1 MNKEENPKVIA
12 LRKVCKEVNEEWNR
26 YLRSQELPGI
36 DNPIVVLADNT
47 KSEYIGVAL
56 KGHES
61 SVYVFFKLK
70 SNTIIP
76 YGNFEININDDSFPH
91 EIFGLAFLTSL
102 LTSSGIKLK
111 YALRDYIRL

>member
-1 MNKEENPKVIA
+1 MNREENPKIIA

-26 YLRSQELPGI
+26 YLRSQELPSI
-36 DNPIVVLADNT
+36 ENPIVVLADNT

-61 SVYVFFKLK
+61 LVHVFFKLK
-70 SNTIIP
+70 SNTVIP

-91 EIFGLAFLTSL
+91 EIFGLAFLASI
-102 LTSSGIKLK
+102 LTTRVTKFK
-111 YALRDYIRL
+111 YAIRDYIRL